1 MSKNQ
6 FNALDGSISINPI
19 DFSYQFGLNDNSS
32 QYFNYSDIQVM
43 TNAMTN
49 IASKVLS
56 TSMSGNLVDSSSML
70 INPFQESTVLGYDI
84 TQFSTNSI
92 SYNHILDF
100 NKVST
105 LSTSYDNKSFIN
117 GILSDALSFVMGA
130 INTVTTTDTGG
141 QVGNLINVTFD
152 MINQSVS
159 MGFNIA
165 TAIEQQKSYNKLVN
179 KQIELYNEKADA
191 NREFIQQCNEMIKQ
205 RQQRFEKSNR
215 VIQGSKSK

>member
-1 MSKNQ
+1 MAKYDATEST
-6 FNALDGSISINPI
+6 INLSPI

-117 GILSDALSFVMGA
+117 GILSDTLSFVMGA

-141 QVGNLINVTFD
+141 QVGNLINTTFD

-205 RQQRFEKSNR
+205 RQQRFEKSNK

>member
-1 MSKNQ
+1 MAKYDATEST
-6 FNALDGSISINPI
+6 INLSPL
-19 DFSYQFGLNDNSS
+19 DFSYQFGLNDNSA
-32 QYFNYSDIQVM
+32 QHFNYSDIQVM
-43 TNAMTN
+43 TNAMTS
-49 IASKVLS
+49 IASKVSS

-92 SYNHILDF
+92 SYNHTLDF

-117 GILSDALSFVMGA
+117 GILSDTLSFAMGA
-130 INTVTTTDTGG
+130 ISTLTTKDSGD
-141 QVGNLINVTFD
+141 QVSNLISSVTD
-152 MINQSVS
+152 VVNQSVS

-165 TAIEQQKSYNKLVN
+165 TAMEQQKDYHKLVN

-191 NREFIQQCNEMIKQ
+191 NREFIQQCNNMIKQ
-205 RQQRFEKSNR
+205 RQQRFEKSNK

>member
-1 MSKNQ
+1 MAKYDVTEST
-6 FNALDGSISINPI
+6 INLSPI

-117 GILSDALSFVMGA
+117 GILSDTLSFVMGA

-141 QVGNLINVTFD
+141 QVGNLINATFD
-152 MINQSVS
+152 MISQSVS

>member
-1 MSKNQ
+1 MAKYDATEST
-6 FNALDGSISINPI
+6 INLSPI
-19 DFSYQFGLNDNSS
+19 DFSYQFGLNNNSS

-117 GILSDALSFVMGA
+117 GILSDTLSFVMGA